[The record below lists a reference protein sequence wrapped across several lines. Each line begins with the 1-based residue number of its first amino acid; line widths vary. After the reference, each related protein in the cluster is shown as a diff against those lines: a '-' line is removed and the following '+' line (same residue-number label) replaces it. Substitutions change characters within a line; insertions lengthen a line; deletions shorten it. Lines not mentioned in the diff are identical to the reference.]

1 MTKTHV
7 TFAILLALIIMGA
20 VFFLRPNNTPQTV
33 QETSTPQVQNSANA
47 KINIDAV
54 CEGALAYMSFE
65 NGAAADLFVSEC
77 KEGKHPEVIDQYK
90 AQLNLGSDVAI

>member
-7 TFAILLALIIMGA
+7 LTAIVLALIIMLG
-20 VFFLRPNNTPQTV
+20 VYFFKPVPQQEAATETLTPQA
-33 QETSTPQVQNSANA
+33 QNAANV

-77 KEGKHPEVIDQYK
+77 KEGKHPEVIDEYK